1 VKPVKDN
8 RIVVQQ
14 QEYGMIAPGMIKKI
28 SILIRVSEEEP
39 SPGSIKETIKILSK
53 HDVFNI
59 PVSASILSMEAFDD

>member
-1 VKPVKDN
+1 
-8 RIVVQQ
+8 
-14 QEYGMIAPGMIKKI
+14 MIAPGMIKKI